1 MRILLLTLVFL
12 SALAAAPPPEM
23 KAIHKVFVQKM
34 DNDLDQYLRAELTKQ
49 FKGKVVVVAEKADAD
64 GILAGGSQM
73 TTGAV
78 ANVTG
83 RVFNRDLASGTILL
97 LDKDEKTVLWSDHA
111 GDSAAWYQ
119 PTLFSLARRGQEI
132 VASRLIKKL
141 KKAMGY

>member
-1 MRILLLTLVFL
+1 
-12 SALAAAPPPEM
+12 
-23 KAIHKVFVQKM
+23 
-34 DNDLDQYLRAELTKQ
+34 
-49 FKGKVVVVAEKADAD
+49 VVAEKADAD

-97 LDKDEKTVLWSDHA
+97 LDKDEKTVLWSDDA

-119 PTLFSLARRGQEI
+119 PTPFSLARRGQEI